1 MYGAC
6 SCNVSRHTHVFYYS
20 LDHIVRVCV
29 CVYVVCMSHTSSP
42 LFSPTAEEPELDI
55 DPEELAADKAA
66 FKLEEGG
73 AGKTD

>member
-1 MYGAC
+1 MPHFIAHAHL
-6 SCNVSRHTHVFYYS
+6 VSFCPP
-20 LDHIVRVCV
+20 LI
-29 CVYVVCMSHTSSP
+29 SSP
-42 LFSPTAEEPELDI
+42 PPTAEEPEMDI